1 MGSSVRFGLQFRA
14 KKMIS
19 TIISGCRSKIIQRS
33 KPVLS
38 ASTRWTTHTSDPE
51 QKMSATILNQ
61 EENAGLMIDA
71 YSQVGFRLN
80 NGLSVVGPIAI
91 FPKSVLSW
99 QVSSIQDVNED
110 SLSLFTILEPKI
122 EILVIGI
129 GDIGNKLDMRIIQY
143 LKKKNISVEILPTDA
158 ACTTFNFLNDER
170 RYVAGALIPPY
181 ALSVREDDMLQTQL
195 KRKKLFQSTDDDG
208 VW

>member
-1 MGSSVRFGLQFRA
+1 MFSAIVSRCPSHFIR
-14 KKMIS
+14 
-19 TIISGCRSKIIQRS
+19 RSKSVILAS
-33 KPVLS
+33 K
-38 ASTRWTTHTSDPE
+38 RWTTHTSDPD
-51 QKMSATILNQ
+51 QKMKATVLNQ

-99 QVSSIQDVNED
+99 QVSGIQDIDED

-129 GDIGNKLDMRIIQY
+129 GDIGNRLDMRMIQY
-143 LKKKNISVEILPTDA
+143 LREKKISVEILPTEA

-181 ALSVREDDMLQTQL
+181 ALKYREDDMLQAQL
-195 KRKKLFQSTDDDG
+195 KRKKLFQSTADDG
-208 VW
+208 EIW